1 MAQMEMEIGEQ
12 RHRNSER
19 MEVLKEK
26 VALVVKSYGEL
37 EVKHSRQ
44 EMEWLVFKEKWVEQ
58 KSMYLDRI
66 QFLEQYIA
74 QSD

>member
-37 EVKHSRQ
+37 EVKHNRQ

>member
-1 MAQMEMEIGEQ
+1 M
-12 RHRNSER
+12 
-19 MEVLKEK
+19 LKEK

-37 EVKHSRQ
+37 EVKHNRQ